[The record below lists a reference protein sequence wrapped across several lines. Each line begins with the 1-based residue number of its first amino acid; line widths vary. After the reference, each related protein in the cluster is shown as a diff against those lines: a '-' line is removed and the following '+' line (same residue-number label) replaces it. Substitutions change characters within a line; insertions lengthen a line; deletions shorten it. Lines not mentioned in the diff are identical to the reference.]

1 MTATAITGGSEPS
14 NASERSHRQ
23 VAKPPPPLAEKHVP
37 VSIATAAAPRDA
49 PEPDSP

>member
-1 MTATAITGGSEPS
+1 MAAAVITNGREPS
-14 NASERSHRQ
+14 NASEHSHRAI
-23 VAKPPPPLAEKHVP
+23 AKPPLPAHGKHVP